1 MGFVVHC
8 FQSEAE
14 IAKMMFVA
22 HQNYT
27 VDYWD
32 ETRPSVRDSN
42 SSYMGF
48 SILISSKC
56 MKTDVFHPN
65 VNIFPGINEF
75 IVLQLVDD
83 LDT

>member
-1 MGFVVHC
+1 MVRCIHLV
-8 FQSEAE
+8 
-14 IAKMMFVA
+14 
-22 HQNYT
+22 T
-27 VDYWD
+27 PDYWD

-48 SILISSKC
+48 SMLTSSKC
-56 MKTDVFHPN
+56 MEMDVPHPN

-83 LDT
+83 LDICT

>member
-14 IAKMMFVA
+14 IAKIDD
-22 HQNYT
+22 QTCT

-32 ETRPSVRDSN
+32 ETRPSVQDSN

-48 SILISSKC
+48 SILISSKS
-56 MKTDVFHPN
+56 MGTDVFHPN

-75 IVLQLVDD
+75 IVLQLIDD